1 LNIDNN
7 LEEVGDMTRK
17 ALLICAAIVVA
28 VLFPFTSFP
37 QEQEQVQEQAQV
49 QEQTQVQEQEEAKE
63 SVKKTITYS
72 DLQAQNKK
80 IEGLRN
86 SYAQVKA
93 EYDAECTG
101 KSFKAGDEG
110 LTKCTE
116 KSEQLTKI
124 NSQLKKESEAY
135 KKNVAEYKASV
146 QSSPDA
152 IGPSSQGKKTE

>member
-1 LNIDNN
+1 
-7 LEEVGDMTRK
+7 MTRK

-37 QEQEQVQEQAQV
+37 QEQGQEAA
-49 QEQTQVQEQEEAKE
+49 TE

-101 KSFKAGDEG
+101 KSFKAGDDG
-110 LTKCTE
+110 LIKCTE

-124 NSQLKKESEAY
+124 NSELKKESEAY